1 MQGKQEE
8 SEALPAKMNT
18 TRSGR
23 GREQVET
30 VTPPPLRKKTKKTI
44 DDMGQMQ
51 KRGKRSG
58 ERWRR
63 GYGDSSLESLARH
76 IW

>member
-1 MQGKQEE
+1 MQGKEEE
-8 SEALPAKMNT
+8 SEALTAKMNT
-18 TRSGR
+18 TRGAR

-30 VTPPPLRKKTKKTI
+30 VTPPPTKKTI

-58 ERWRR
+58 ERRRR